1 MPEALNP
8 KVKAAVIKEER
19 VHSKIKG
26 IVTKEIK
33 ELNTKVHSRKVI
45 KVEKVKEEEEQ
56 DTKEAVKVVKEVTH
70 GHGPVATSGK
80 PEMTTT
86 SRRKRRKEAQVK
98 HTGNRKHKTQ
108 VKHKRKSGA
117 IPTWTRM
124 VMRPWRKLAHKM
136 LAQTTE
142 AVHGMTRVGK
152 AVREMRKRGRG
163 ESVRRMM
170 SKKCWHS
177 TKGALSD
184 RKHCRER

>member
-26 IVTKEIK
+26 IVTKETK
-33 ELNTKVHSRKVI
+33 ELNTKDRSRKVTE
-45 KVEKVKEEEEQ
+45 VVKVKGEEAQ
-56 DTKEAVKVVKEVTH
+56 DTKEAEKVVTH
-70 GHGPVATSGK
+70 GHGAVATNGK
-80 PEMTTT
+80 TERTTT
-86 SRRKRRKEAQVK
+86 SRRKLRKEVAAI
-98 HTGNRKHKTQ
+98 GNRKHRTQ

-136 LAQTTE
+136 LAQKTE

-152 AVREMRKRGRG
+152 VAREMRKRGRG

-170 SKKCWHS
+170 SKKCWHN
-177 TKGALSD
+177 TKEALLD
-184 RKHCRER
+184 RKHSRDR

>member
-26 IVTKEIK
+26 IVTKETK
-33 ELNTKVHSRKVI
+33 ELNTKDHNRKVI
-45 KVEKVKEEEEQ
+45 EVVKVKGEEAQ
-56 DTKEAVKVVKEVTH
+56 DTKEAEKAEKEVTH
-70 GHGPVATSGK
+70 GHGAVATNGK
-80 PEMTTT
+80 TERTTT
-86 SRRKRRKEAQVK
+86 SRRKLRKEVV
-98 HTGNRKHKTQ
+98 TVGNRKHKTQ

-136 LAQTTE
+136 LAQKTE

-152 AVREMRKRGRG
+152 AVREMQKKGRG
-163 ESVRRMM
+163 ETVRRMM
-170 SKKCWHS
+170 SKKCWHNI
-177 TKGALSD
+177 KEALSD
-184 RKHCRER
+184 GKHSRER